1 MQGQN
6 IHESLKAGPLE
17 LSIAPIS
24 GRPRDAQETRVTDA
38 VDVAGADAAGPAAR
52 TSQTPLVQTRFLVPA
67 AIALG
72 SLLAGAIYT
81 WFVGEDVNW
90 DWMNYHE
97 YNVWAVINDRYG
109 IDAMP
114 AGFQTYFNPVVY
126 FPIYYLRH
134 WLPLPYGMM
143 IMGAVHGLNLLL
155 IYFLVR
161 VLLRQ
166 TVTVSAIG
174 AAILI
179 AAVGPMTLS
188 EVGTSFSDILTAL
201 PILAGCVLILSASE
215 SNHGRYVLAGL
226 LIGAA
231 VGLKLTNAVYAIGAA
246 AAVLAASRPHLATLC
261 LGIGG
266 AVGALATGGAWS
278 LMLWRE
284 LGNPIFPLFNAVFH
298 SPELVPSN
306 IMDWQFL
313 PRGLLDALAY
323 PFYWLVGDN
332 RSSEYPFRDA
342 RFAVAAV
349 LIVLGIGRGL
359 VTRTDIFTR
368 RDTQFLLFFG
378 VSYAAWL
385 AVFSIQRYAVALE
398 LLCAPLIVLLMAR
411 VMAGAPGAI
420 PRRSPRLNAA
430 LLVIAVAIAL
440 WSQPGDWF
448 RRPWSNPYQPAISK
462 SLEQP
467 ANYLLLDK
475 PLAYIAPLLPA
486 QSRFYQIA
494 DIALPIMSG
503 GKFDRRIRAALQD
516 PPPGGT
522 WGLHTRD
529 KPIREPLLER
539 YGLRVDASRPCVEIE
554 GAWLGTAVQA
564 CPLVARDR

>member
-1 MQGQN
+1 
-6 IHESLKAGPLE
+6 
-17 LSIAPIS
+17 
-24 GRPRDAQETRVTDA
+24 VTDA
-38 VDVAGADAAGPAAR
+38 ADVAGRDAGEPADRAW
-52 TSQTPLVQTRFLVPA
+52 QTPVRQTNVLVPI

-90 DWMNYHE
+90 DWLNYHE

-109 IDAMP
+109 IDALP
-114 AGFQTYFNPVVY
+114 PGFQTYFNPTVY
-126 FPIYYLRH
+126 FPVYYLRH
-134 WLPLPYGMM
+134 LLPLPYGLM

-161 VLLRQ
+161 VLLRE
-166 TVTVSAIG
+166 TATASAIG
-174 AAILI
+174 AAILV

-201 PILAGCVLILSASE
+201 PILAGCILILSAE
-215 SNHGRYVLAGL
+215 GRHARYVLAGL

-231 VGLKLTNAVYAIGAA
+231 VGLKLTNVVYALGAA
-246 AAVLAASRPHLATLC
+246 AAVLAASRPLKATLC
-261 LGIGG
+261 LGVGG
-266 AVGALATGGAWS
+266 AVGALATGGAWG

-284 LGNPIFPLFNAVFH
+284 MGNPIFPLFNAVFQ
-298 SPELVPSN
+298 SPELVPMN

-313 PRGLLDALAY
+313 PKGLLDALAY

-342 RFAVAAV
+342 RFAVATV

-368 RDTQFLLFFG
+368 RDTQFLLFFA

-385 AVFSIQRYAVALE
+385 AVFSIQRYAIVLE
-398 LLCAPLIVLLMAR
+398 LLCAPLIVLLIHR
-411 VMAGAPGAI
+411 CIAGAPGSASL
-420 PRRSPRLNAA
+420 RASSARMNAMMLTVA
-430 LLVIAVAIAL
+430 LAIAL

-448 RRPWSNPYQPAISK
+448 RRPWTNPYNPTISK

-467 ANYLLLDK
+467 AVYLLVDK
-475 PLAYIAPLLPA
+475 PLAYIAPRLPPE
-486 QSRFYQIA
+486 SRFYQIA
-494 DIALPIMSG
+494 DIALPIMPD
-503 GKFDRRIRAALQD
+503 GKFDRRIRTALKN

-522 WGLHTRD
+522 WELHTRG

-554 GAWLGTAVQA
+554 GAWLGTAIEA
-564 CPLVARDR
+564 CPVVAREK

>member
-1 MQGQN
+1 MC
-6 IHESLKAGPLE
+6 
-17 LSIAPIS
+17 LSTPGHPSDTNEAS
-24 GRPRDAQETRVTDA
+24 VTLATDVSRTDAGRP
-38 VDVAGADAAGPAAR
+38 ADRPW
-52 TSQTPLVQTRFLVPA
+52 QWPVFQTRTLVPI

-90 DWMNYHE
+90 DWLNYHE

-109 IDAMP
+109 IDALP
-114 AGFQTYFNPVVY
+114 AGFQTYFNPAVY
-126 FPIYYLRH
+126 FPVYYLRH
-134 WLPLPYGMM
+134 LLPLPYGLM
-143 IMGAVHGLNLLL
+143 IIGAVHGLNLLL

-161 VLLRQ
+161 ALLREAA
-166 TVTVSAIG
+166 TASAIG
-174 AAILI
+174 ASILI

-201 PILAGCVLILSASE
+201 PILAGCVLILSADGSH
-215 SNHGRYVLAGL
+215 HGRYVLAGL

-231 VGLKLTNAVYAIGAA
+231 VGLKLTNAVYALGAA
-246 AAVLAASRPHLATLC
+246 AAVLVASRPLLATLC
-261 LGIGG
+261 LGVGG
-266 AVGALATGGAWS
+266 AVGALASGGAWG

-284 LGNPIFPLFNAVFH
+284 LGNPIFPLFNAVFQ
-298 SPELVPSN
+298 SRELMPMN

-313 PRGLLDALAY
+313 PRSMLDALAY

-342 RFAVAAV
+342 RFAIATV

-368 RDTQFLLFFG
+368 RDTQFLLFFT

-385 AVFSIQRYAVALE
+385 AVFSIQRYAIVLE
-398 LLCAPLIVLLMAR
+398 LLCAPLIVLLIHRCIAATPGSDSLR
-411 VMAGAPGAI
+411 VSSVRM
-420 PRRSPRLNAA
+420 NAVMLAVA
-430 LLVIAVAIAL
+430 LAIAL

-448 RRPWSNPYQPAISK
+448 RRPWSNPYNPSISK

-467 ANYLLLDK
+467 AVYLLLDK
-475 PLAYIAPLLPA
+475 PLAYVAPLLPS

-494 DIALPIMSG
+494 DIALPMMPD
-503 GKFDRRIRAALQD
+503 GKFDRRIRAALEK
-516 PPPGGT
+516 PLPGGA
-522 WGLHTRD
+522 WELHRRG
-529 KPIREPLLER
+529 KPIREPLLEQ
-539 YGLRVDASRPCVEIE
+539 YGMRVDASRPCVEIE
-554 GAWLGTAVQA
+554 GAVLGTAIEA
-564 CPLVARDR
+564 CPLVAREK

>member
-1 MQGQN
+1 
-6 IHESLKAGPLE
+6 
-17 LSIAPIS
+17 
-24 GRPRDAQETRVTDA
+24 VTDA
-38 VDVAGADAAGPAAR
+38 ADVAGRDAGEPADRAWQ
-52 TSQTPLVQTRFLVPA
+52 TSVLQTNVLVPI

-90 DWMNYHE
+90 DWLNYHE

-109 IDAMP
+109 IDALP
-114 AGFQTYFNPVVY
+114 PGFQTYFNPTVY
-126 FPIYYLRH
+126 FPVYYLRH
-134 WLPLPYGMM
+134 LLPLPYGLM

-161 VLLRQ
+161 VLLRE
-166 TVTVSAIG
+166 TATASAIG
-174 AAILI
+174 AAILV

-201 PILAGCVLILSASE
+201 PILAGCILILSAE
-215 SNHGRYVLAGL
+215 GRHARYVLAGL

-231 VGLKLTNAVYAIGAA
+231 VGLKLTNVVYALGAA
-246 AAVLAASRPHLATLC
+246 AAVLAASRPLKATLC
-261 LGIGG
+261 LGVGG
-266 AVGALATGGAWS
+266 AVGALATGGAWG

-284 LGNPIFPLFNAVFH
+284 MGNPIFPLFNAVFQ
-298 SPELVPSN
+298 SPELVPMN

-313 PRGLLDALAY
+313 PKGLLDALAY

-342 RFAVAAV
+342 RFAVATV

-368 RDTQFLLFFG
+368 RDTQFLLFFA

-385 AVFSIQRYAVALE
+385 AVFSIQRYAIVLE
-398 LLCAPLIVLLMAR
+398 LLCAPLIVLLIHR
-411 VMAGAPGAI
+411 CIAGAPGSASL
-420 PRRSPRLNAA
+420 RASSARMNAMMLTVA
-430 LLVIAVAIAL
+430 LAIAL

-448 RRPWSNPYQPAISK
+448 RRPWTNPYNPTISK

-467 ANYLLLDK
+467 AVYLLVDK
-475 PLAYIAPLLPA
+475 PLAYIAPRLPPE
-486 QSRFYQIA
+486 SRFYQIA
-494 DIALPIMSG
+494 DIALPIMPD
-503 GKFDRRIRAALQD
+503 GKFDRRIRTALKN

-522 WGLHTRD
+522 WELHTRG

-554 GAWLGTAVQA
+554 GAWLGTAIEA
-564 CPLVARDR
+564 CPVVAREK

>member
-1 MQGQN
+1 
-6 IHESLKAGPLE
+6 
-17 LSIAPIS
+17 
-24 GRPRDAQETRVTDA
+24 
-38 VDVAGADAAGPAAR
+38 
-52 TSQTPLVQTRFLVPA
+52 
-67 AIALG
+67 
-72 SLLAGAIYT
+72 
-81 WFVGEDVNW
+81 
-90 DWMNYHE
+90 MNYHE

-134 WLPLPYGMM
+134 LLPLPYGMM
-143 IMGAVHGLNLLL
+143 IIGAVHGLNLLL

-161 VLLRQ
+161 VLLRE
-166 TVTVSAIG
+166 TATASAIG

-201 PILAGCVLILSASE
+201 PILAGCVLILSAGRID
-215 SNHGRYVLAGL
+215 HGRYVLAGL

-231 VGLKLTNAVYAIGAA
+231 VGLKLTNAVYAIGAV
-246 AAVLAASRPHLATLC
+246 AAVLAARRPLMATLC

-284 LGNPIFPLFNAVFH
+284 LGNPIFPLFNAVFR
-298 SPELVPSN
+298 SPELVAAN

-313 PRGLLDALAY
+313 PRGMLDALAY

-342 RFAVAAV
+342 RFAVATV

-385 AVFSIQRYAVALE
+385 AVFSIQRYAVVLE
-398 LLCAPLIVLLMAR
+398 LLCAPLIVLLIAR
-411 VMAGAPGAI
+411 SWPARPDL
-420 PRRSPRLNAA
+420 PRSA
-430 LLVIAVAIAL
+430 
-440 WSQPGDWF
+440 
-448 RRPWSNPYQPAISK
+448 
-462 SLEQP
+462 
-467 ANYLLLDK
+467 
-475 PLAYIAPLLPA
+475 
-486 QSRFYQIA
+486 
-494 DIALPIMSG
+494 
-503 GKFDRRIRAALQD
+503 
-516 PPPGGT
+516 
-522 WGLHTRD
+522 H
-529 KPIREPLLER
+529 
-539 YGLRVDASRPCVEIE
+539 LRCA
-554 GAWLGTAVQA
+554 
-564 CPLVARDR
+564 

>member
-1 MQGQN
+1 
-6 IHESLKAGPLE
+6 
-17 LSIAPIS
+17 
-24 GRPRDAQETRVTDA
+24 VTDA
-38 VDVAGADAAGPAAR
+38 ADIAGANAAGPAAR
-52 TSQTPLVQTRFLVPA
+52 TAQTPLVQTSILVPS

-134 WLPLPYGMM
+134 GLPLPYGMM

-155 IYFLVR
+155 IYFLAR
-161 VLLRQ
+161 VLLRE
-166 TVTVSAIG
+166 TATASAIV

-201 PILAGCVLILSASE
+201 PILAGCVLILSTDGS
-215 SNHGRYVLAGL
+215 HQGRTILAGL

-246 AAVLAASRPHLATLC
+246 ASVLAARRPLPATLW
-261 LGIGG
+261 LGLGG
-266 AVGALATGGAWS
+266 AAGALVTGGAWS

-284 LGNPIFPLFNAVFH
+284 FGNPIFPMFNAVFR
-298 SPELVPSN
+298 SPELMAAN

-313 PRGLLDALAY
+313 PRGMLDALAY

-342 RFAVAAV
+342 RFAVATV

-398 LLCAPLIVLLMAR
+398 LLCAPLIVLLIAR
-411 VMAGAPGAI
+411 VMAGAPAAPLRI
-420 PRRSPRLNAA
+420 PRLNAA
-430 LLVIAVAIAL
+430 VLVVAVAIAL

-448 RRPWSNPYQPAISK
+448 RRPWSNPYQPAISNA
-462 SLEQP
+462 LEQP

-475 PLAYIAPLLPA
+475 PLAYIAPQLPA

-494 DIALPIMSG
+494 DIALPIMPG
-503 GKFDRRIRAALQD
+503 GRFDRRVRDALQN

-539 YGLRVDASRPCVEIE
+539 YGLRVDASRACIEIE
-554 GAWLGTAVQA
+554 GAWLGTAMQA
-564 CPLVARDR
+564 CPLVARDK

>member
-1 MQGQN
+1 M
-6 IHESLKAGPLE
+6 
-17 LSIAPIS
+17 
-24 GRPRDAQETRVTDA
+24 TDA
-38 VDVAGADAAGPAAR
+38 AEVAGADAARPAAR
-52 TSQTPLVQTRFLVPA
+52 TWRTPVVQPTILLPVA
-67 AIALG
+67 VALG

-97 YNVWAVINDRYG
+97 YNVWAVVNDRYG

-114 AGFQTYFNPVVY
+114 AGFQTYFNPLVY

-134 WLPLPYGMM
+134 FLPLPWGMM
-143 IMGAVHGLNLLL
+143 IVGAVHGLNLLL
-155 IYFLVR
+155 IYFLAR
-161 VLLRQ
+161 ELLRDMA
-166 TVTVSAIG
+166 TASAIG
-174 AAILI
+174 AAVLI

-201 PILAGCVLILSASE
+201 PILAGCGLILSANE
-215 SNHGRYVLAGL
+215 SSRRRYVLAGL

-246 AAVLAASRPHLATLC
+246 AAVLAASRPVLATLC
-261 LGIGG
+261 LGAGG
-266 AVGALATGGAWS
+266 AIGALATGGAWS

-284 LGNPIFPLFNAVFH
+284 FGNPVFPMFNAVFR
-298 SPELVPSN
+298 SPELMAAN

-313 PRGLLDALAY
+313 PRGILDALAY

-342 RFAVAAV
+342 RFAVATI

-359 VTRTDIFTR
+359 VTRIDIFTR

-378 VSYAAWL
+378 VSYVAWL
-385 AVFSIQRYAVALE
+385 AVFAIQRYAVALE

-411 VMAGAPGAI
+411 IMAGAPGAA
-420 PRRSPRLNAA
+420 PLRVALPRLNAA
-430 LLVIAVAIAL
+430 VLVAALGIAL

-448 RRPWSNPYQPAISK
+448 RRPWSRPYQPEISQA
-462 SLEQP
+462 LEQP

-475 PLAYIAPLLPA
+475 PLAYVAPHLPP
-486 QSRFYQIA
+486 QSRFFQIA
-494 DIALPIMSG
+494 DIALPIMPG
-503 GKFDRRIRAALQD
+503 GRFDRRVRAALQD

-554 GAWLGTAVQA
+554 GAWLGTSVEA
-564 CPLVARDR
+564 CPLLARDK